1 MTHFKP
7 HDDDNT
13 DFGAEYGREVL
24 FEVIRMG
31 NSAKVTAIDGETG
44 TEVSIIGPANSTL
57 YSLKANAMRKLMN
70 AMGKDSP
77 GQAQTDP
84 RAPRKPGWYA

>member
-24 FEVIRMG
+24 FEVIRLG
-31 NSAKVTAIDGETG
+31 NSAKVTAIDSATG
-44 TEVSIIGPANSTL
+44 TEVSLVGPANSTT

-70 AMGKDSP
+70 ALGKDEAGE
-77 GQAQTDP
+77 GQNDP
-84 RAPRKPGWYA
+84 RAPRRPGRYA